1 MCYFPSWDHL
11 PTDGPT
17 AQLMCNPNT
26 AQFAYRQ
33 VFLFSST
40 CFVLEICVCTWIS
53 TNSRGTRERTYVQ
66 MDDACTVKPMQS
78 IYEYGTSQSLC
89 HFRSAFFSSCTTY
102 SAFPEVLPQYTGF
115 PWRRREIR
123 LLDVRHLIETSKLP
137 AWNSL
142 KYSKFGWLLS
152 SLQLISE
159 LLFLSLE
166 WKLKQYSF
174 AAMQTQSDWPPGAGL
189 VRDLILSTREEQ

>member
-33 VFLFSST
+33 VFLFSSM
-40 CFVLEICVCTWIS
+40 CFVLEIYVCTRIS
-53 TNSRGTRERTYVQ
+53 TNSRGTTERTYVQ
-66 MDDACTVKPMQS
+66 MDDACTVNSMQP

-89 HFRSAFFSSCTTY
+89 HSDLPFFSSYTTY

-115 PWRRREIR
+115 PWRRRGIH
-123 LLDVRHLIETSKLP
+123 LFDVRHLIETSKLP
-137 AWNSL
+137 ALNSL
-142 KYSKFGWLLS
+142 KYSKFGLLLS
-152 SLQLISE
+152 SLQADFRIIVPKFRVKNQAIQFCCNANSE
-159 LLFLSLE
+159 
-166 WKLKQYSF
+166 
-174 AAMQTQSDWPPGAGL
+174 
-189 VRDLILSTREEQ
+189 

>member
-33 VFLFSST
+33 VFLFSSM
-40 CFVLEICVCTWIS
+40 CFVLEICVCTRIS

-66 MDDACTVKPMQS
+66 MDDACTVNSMQP

-89 HFRSAFFSSCTTY
+89 HSDLPFSLLIPHIVHFQKFFHSTQD
-102 SAFPEVLPQYTGF
+102 FLGEGEGF
-115 PWRRREIR
+115 IYLTLGILLR
-123 LLDVRHLIETSKLP
+123 LLSCLP
-137 AWNSL
+137 
-142 KYSKFGWLLS
+142 
-152 SLQLISE
+152 
-159 LLFLSLE
+159 
-166 WKLKQYSF
+166 
-174 AAMQTQSDWPPGAGL
+174 
-189 VRDLILSTREEQ
+189 